1 MSVLWRFVRE
11 ERRAA
16 IGGFALGV
24 ALGLGWR
31 FGPDAVDAIAEL
43 WRRLWGGA

>member
-1 MSVLWRFVRE
+1 MSRLRRFVRE

-24 ALGLGWR
+24 ALALGWR
-31 FGPDAVDAIAEL
+31 FGPDAVAALADL
-43 WRRLWGGA
+43 WRRAT